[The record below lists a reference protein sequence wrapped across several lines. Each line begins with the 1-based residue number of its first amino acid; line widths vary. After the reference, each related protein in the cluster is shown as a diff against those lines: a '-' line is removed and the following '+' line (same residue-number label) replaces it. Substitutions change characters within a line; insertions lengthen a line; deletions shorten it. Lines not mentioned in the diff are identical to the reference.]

1 MFLWYI
7 LIDDILNIVDYYWNI
22 PISTDNLIRIHNILV
37 EITLFIVLILYVKD
51 NKITVRKIIND
62 IDCGNSNITEDEAM
76 EMIKV
81 IKSYTDKTQRL
92 SKYQACQKLNVSRA
106 TFDNLVREG
115 VIPRGEKV
123 IGFKELFWEEKTLD
137 NVIKGRRN
145 DNKERH

>member
-1 MFLWYI
+1 MLKVI
-7 LIDDILNIVDYYWNI
+7 KSLL
-22 PISTDNLIRIHNILV
+22 
-37 EITLFIVLILYVKD
+37 E
-51 NKITVRKIIND
+51 KIIND

-76 EMIKV
+76 DIIKI

-123 IGFKELFWEEKTLD
+123 VGFKELFWNEKTLD
-137 NVIKGRRN
+137 EVIKSRRN
-145 DNKERH
+145 GNKENN

>member
-1 MFLWYI
+1 MLKVI
-7 LIDDILNIVDYYWNI
+7 KSLLE
-22 PISTDNLIRIHNILV
+22 R
-37 EITLFIVLILYVKD
+37 
-51 NKITVRKIIND
+51 IIND

-76 EMIKV
+76 DIIKI
-81 IKSYTDKTQRL
+81 IKSYTDKTQKL

-137 NVIKGRRN
+137 EVVKSRRN
-145 DNKERH
+145 GNKENN